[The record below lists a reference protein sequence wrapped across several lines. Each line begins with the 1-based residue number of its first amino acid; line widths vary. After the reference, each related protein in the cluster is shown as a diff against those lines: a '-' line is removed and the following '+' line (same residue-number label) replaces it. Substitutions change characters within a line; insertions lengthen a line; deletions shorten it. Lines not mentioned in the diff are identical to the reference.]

1 MIFRNGSSG
10 VRPRVDSLDPRLS
23 TVYGRTCRNTGIMM
37 EQILY
42 VALGFGPTLAAM
54 HAAWKMANRN

>member
-1 MIFRNGSSG
+1 MIFRIGSSSI
-10 VRPRVDSLDPRLS
+10 RPQVDSLDPHLS
-23 TVYGRTCRNTGIMM
+23 TVYGITCRNTGMM

-54 HAAWKMANRN
+54 QAAWKMAHRN